1 MMMEVDLIPLSQ
13 LPSRYGIARSNLY
26 NRLKDLK
33 IKPVKQ
39 GRKAFVSDSSLQLLD
54 QLHAHIMQGGVTSDF
69 IKQQNNQNN
78 LHHQLV
84 TGSNAELEVNSPME
98 VQNHSEPTIILQPTT
113 LVSVVEAVVKRF
125 IPASNSRLTYLREL
139 EEAYQNDWLLSTS
152 EVANLL
158 GLTQK
163 TITSYG
169 QEFSDA
175 GFVFTRVGMRK
186 RGEIAWAIDKQS
198 SDWNEPLTSST
209 KSIKQAFSSAFDPED

>member
-33 IKPVKQ
+33 IKPIKQ

-54 QLHAHIMQGGVTSDF
+54 QLHAHIMQGGVTNDF
-69 IKQQNNQNN
+69 IKQQDNQF
-78 LHHQLV
+78 HQLV

-98 VQNHSEPTIILQPTT
+98 VQNHSEPTITLQPTT
-113 LVSVVEAVVKRF
+113 LISVVEAVVKRF
-125 IPASNSRLTYLREL
+125 IPPSNSRLTYLREL

-186 RGEIAWAIDKQS
+186 RGEIAWAIDKQL
-198 SDWNEPLTSST
+198 SDSREPLPSST

>member
-1 MMMEVDLIPLSQ
+1 MAVDLIPLSQ
-13 LPSRYGIARSNLY
+13 LPSRYDIARSNLY

-33 IKPVKQ
+33 IEPTKQ
-39 GRKAFVSDSSLQLLD
+39 GRKAFVNEKELKLLD
-54 QLHAHIMQGGVTSDF
+54 ELHAHLTEGGVTSDF
-69 IKQQNNQNN
+69 IKQQDNQFP
-78 LHHQLV
+78 QLV
-84 TGSNAELEVNSPME
+84 TDSTSEVELSSPVS
-98 VQNHSEPTIILQPTT
+98 VQSQSEPTITLQPTA
-113 LVSVVEAVVKRF
+113 LISVVEAVVKRF
-125 IPASNSRLTYLREL
+125 IPTSTSRLTYLREL
-139 EEAYQNDWLLSTS
+139 EEAYQNGWLLSTS

-198 SDWNEPLTSST
+198 SDWSEQLPSPT
-209 KSIKQAFSSAFDPED
+209 KSIKEAFSEAFDP

>member
-1 MMMEVDLIPLSQ
+1 MMEVDLIPLSQ

-33 IKPVKQ
+33 IDPVKQ
-39 GRKAFVSDSSLQLLD
+39 GRKAFVSSSSLQLLD
-54 QLHAHIMQGGVTSDF
+54 QLHAHIMEGGVTSDF
-69 IKQQNNQNN
+69 IKQQNNLN
-78 LHHQLV
+78 HQIV
-84 TGSNAELEVNSPME
+84 TGSNADLSLNSPLS
-98 VQNHSEPTIILQPTT
+98 VQNHSEPTITLQPNT
-113 LVSVVEAVVKRF
+113 LVGVVEAVVKRF

-139 EEAYQNDWLLSTS
+139 ESAYQNNWLLSTS

-198 SDWNEPLTSST
+198 SDWSEPLPSST
-209 KSIKQAFSSAFDPED
+209 KSIKEAFSSAFDPEDD

>member
-1 MMMEVDLIPLSQ
+1 MMEVDLIPLSQ

-33 IKPVKQ
+33 IKPIKQ

-69 IKQQNNQNN
+69 IKQQNNQF
-78 LHHQLV
+78 HQLV
-84 TGSNAELEVNSPME
+84 TGSHAELEVNSPIG
-98 VQNHSEPTIILQPTT
+98 VQNHSEPTITLQPTT

-169 QEFSDA
+169 QE
-175 GFVFTRVGMRK
+175 
-186 RGEIAWAIDKQS
+186 
-198 SDWNEPLTSST
+198 
-209 KSIKQAFSSAFDPED
+209 

>member
-54 QLHAHIMQGGVTSDF
+54 QLHAHIMQGGVTNDF
-69 IKQQNNQNN
+69 IKQQNNLN
-78 LHHQLV
+78 HQLV
-84 TGSNAELEVNSPME
+84 TGSNAELEVNTPME
-98 VQNHSEPTIILQPTT
+98 VQNHSEPTITLQPTT

-125 IPASNSRLTYLREL
+125 IPTSNSRLTYLREL
-139 EEAYQNDWLLSTS
+139 EEAYQNGWLLSTS

-175 GFVFTRVGMRK
+175 GFIFTRVGMRK
-186 RGEIAWAIDKQS
+186 RGEIAWAIDKQLSDS
-198 SDWNEPLTSST
+198 SLPLPSST
-209 KSIKQAFSSAFDPED
+209 KSIKQAFSEAFDPED

>member
-1 MMMEVDLIPLSQ
+1 MMAVDLIPLSQ

-33 IKPVKQ
+33 IEPIKQ
-39 GRKAFVSDSSLQLLD
+39 GRKAFVNEKELKLLD
-54 QLHAHIMQGGVTSDF
+54 ELHAHLSQGGVTSDF
-69 IKQQNNQNN
+69 IKQQHNQF
-78 LHHQLV
+78 HQLV
-84 TGSNAELEVNSPME
+84 TDSNSEVEQSLP
-98 VQNHSEPTIILQPTT
+98 VSVPSQSEPTINLQPTA
-113 LVSVVEAVVKRF
+113 LISVVEAVVKRF
-125 IPASNSRLTYLREL
+125 IPSSNSRLTYLREL
-139 EEAYQNDWLLSTS
+139 EEAYQHGWLLSTS

-158 GLTQK
+158 GLAQK

-198 SDWNEPLTSST
+198 SDWSEQLPSST
-209 KSIKQAFSSAFDPED
+209 KNIKEAFSEAFDP